1 MRQNLL
7 LFFIFFFFFGV
18 LSKLSGTPNKEVS
31 KERYETI
38 VKEIDLNKT
47 KKRLEQKV
55 KKTKKQEKIDKQD
68 QNFDISQPSN
78 YFEGIGFVVITLII
92 LGIIYAVF
100 KNIEGRNDSKLQ
112 NDIDLDEIE
121 DIEKVDLKSMFNNS
135 VKQED
140 YRLALRLKFL
150 VILQKLSSQ
159 QIIKWKPDK
168 TNRTYSREIQNI
180 DLQKDFASVVQ
191 IFEKIWYGLFEIDK
205 RSFNVFNETFEKFL
219 KKY

>member
-1 MRQNLL
+1 MKDKSLL
-7 LFFIFFFFFGV
+7 LLICFFTLMSLYQVRGNN
-18 LSKLSGTPNKEVS
+18 GNDVS
-31 KERYETI
+31 KEQYEKI

-47 KKRLEQKV
+47 KRKLEPIEQKV
-55 KKTKKQEKIDKQD
+55 KKQEKHVSVKE
-68 QNFDISQPSN
+68 NNDIGNPSN
-78 YFEGIGFVVITLII
+78 YFEGIGFIVIALII
-92 LGIIYAVF
+92 LGIIFAVF
-100 KNIEGRNDSKLQ
+100 KNIEGRNDSKLHD
-112 NDIDLDEIE
+112 DINLDEIE
-121 DIEKVDLKSMFNNS
+121 DIENVDLKSMFNNS

-168 TNRTYSREIQNI
+168 TNRTYSREIQNN
-180 DLQKDFASVVQ
+180 DLQRDFTSVVQ

-205 RSFNVFNETFEKFL
+205 RSFTVFNDTFEKFL